1 MRPHD
6 PSPGLDS
13 RRHAATPLTAP
24 SRSAASGSAD
34 GKFIASTGAVLLF
47 GVVIVVT
54 HGMGNSL
61 VPALLPRISESFQV
75 GYGVLGLTVATGLL
89 SYGAGAVLGIRLV
102 NRVPPRGLLVAC
114 LAVCGA
120 GLLAVSVSRSPGM
133 LAMCTVII
141 GLASPVSWSV
151 SVYLISRVVR
161 PAAHGRVLAVAAA
174 GAGVGNGVNG
184 VFVQLLADRDEWRWA
199 FVVAGGL
206 AACAAV
212 ATLLVLRRPVEPP
225 STRAG
230 TGPGSGVWRRIW
242 SVPAGR
248 LVLGMSMVAGIG
260 TFTFGGYISEVA
272 LDELAVSP
280 LAAAVPWWMASAVG
294 VSAAFLAGLR
304 SDRGSPVGVMSITS
318 LTYAAALT
326 VLVVTWSYP
335 ALLIATFGFAVFN
348 FPIWGLFGLLAHR
361 SLPADLAV
369 RSVSGGLALGACSA
383 MCGVTAAG
391 WWIDR
396 TGSFRGP
403 AVLLAVMIA
412 TVAIWLGS
420 RYRTESRPPSRG
432 VARPPTTSLDKPE
445 STS

>member
-1 MRPHD
+1 MLR
-6 PSPGLDS
+6 S
-13 RRHAATPLTAP
+13 RR
-24 SRSAASGSAD
+24 SAHGSANE
-34 GKFIASTGAVLLF
+34 GLIPSVTAAALF

-61 VPALLPRISESFQV
+61 VPALLPRISDSFQV

-89 SYGAGAVLGIRLV
+89 SYGAGAVLGMRV
-102 NRVPPRGLLVAC
+102 VDRVPSRGLLVSC
-114 LAVCGA
+114 LLVCGA
-120 GLLAVSVSRSPGM
+120 GLLAVSVAGSPAM
-133 LAMCTVII
+133 LAMCAVII

-161 PAAHGRVLAVAAA
+161 RASHGRVLAVAAA

-184 VFVQLLADRDEWRWA
+184 VFVQLLAAPGQWRWA
-199 FVVAGGL
+199 FVIAGGL
-206 AACAAV
+206 AVCAAV

-225 STRAG
+225 STRADAG
-230 TGPGSGVWRRIW
+230 GEEGIWRRIW
-242 SVPAGR
+242 SVPGGR

-272 LDELAVSP
+272 LDELSVSP
-280 LAAAVPWWMASAVG
+280 LAAAIPWWLASAVG
-294 VSAAFLAGLR
+294 VSAAFLAGLK

-318 LTYAAALT
+318 LTYAASLT
-326 VLVVTWSYP
+326 VLALTWSYP

-348 FPIWGLFGLLAHR
+348 FPIWGLFGLVAHR
-361 SLPADLAV
+361 SLPPELAV

-403 AVLLAVMIA
+403 AILLAVMIA
-412 TVAIWLGS
+412 TVAVWLGAK
-420 RYRTESRPPSRG
+420 YRTESRSGPR
-432 VARPPTTSLDKPE
+432 
-445 STS
+445 

>member
-1 MRPHD
+1 M
-6 PSPGLDS
+6 
-13 RRHAATPLTAP
+13 
-24 SRSAASGSAD
+24 
-34 GKFIASTGAVLLF
+34 LF

-89 SYGAGAVLGIRLV
+89 SYGAGALLGIRIV
-102 NRVPPRGLLVAC
+102 DRVPSRGLLVAC

-133 LAMCTVII
+133 LAMCAVII

-161 PAAHGRVLAVAAA
+161 PAAHGRVLAVTAA

-199 FVVAGGL
+199 FVIAGGL

-212 ATLLVLRRPVEPP
+212 ATLLVLRSPIEPPP

-230 TGPGSGVWRRIW
+230 AGREAGVWRRIW

-248 LVLGMSMVAGIG
+248 LVIGMSMVAGIG

-272 LDELAVSP
+272 LDELSVSP

-304 SDRGSPVGVMSITS
+304 SDRGSPVGVMSLTS
-318 LTYAAALT
+318 LTYAAGLT
-326 VLVVTWSYP
+326 VLALTWSYP

-348 FPIWGLFGLLAHR
+348 FPIWGLFGLVAHR
-361 SLPADLAV
+361 GLPAELAV

-412 TVAIWLGS
+412 TIAIWLGS
-420 RYRTESRPPSRG
+420 KYRTESRPPLRG
-432 VARPPTTSLDKPE
+432 GVRTPATPRERPKGTS
-445 STS
+445 

>member
-1 MRPHD
+1 M
-6 PSPGLDS
+6 
-13 RRHAATPLTAP
+13 
-24 SRSAASGSAD
+24 
-34 GKFIASTGAVLLF
+34 
-47 GVVIVVT
+47 VT

-61 VPALLPRISESFQV
+61 VPALLPRISESFQA

-89 SYGAGAVLGIRLV
+89 SYGAGAVLGIRV
-102 NRVPPRGLLVAC
+102 VDRVPSRRLLVLC
-114 LAVCGA
+114 LLVCGA
-120 GLLAVSVSRSPGM
+120 GLLAASGSGSPLM
-133 LAMCTVII
+133 LAMCAVVI

-184 VFVQLLADRDEWRWA
+184 IFVQLLAGRGQWRWA
-199 FVVAGGL
+199 FVIAGGL
-206 AACAAV
+206 AVCAAV
-212 ATLLVLRRPVEPP
+212 ATLLVLRQPIEPP
-225 STRAG
+225 ATKTVRGQEA
-230 TGPGSGVWRRIW
+230 GVWRRIW

-260 TFTFGGYISEVA
+260 TFTFGGYISEIA
-272 LDELAVSP
+272 LDELSVSS
-280 LAAAVPWWMASAVG
+280 LAAAIPWWLASAVG

-304 SDRGSPVGVMSITS
+304 SDRGSPIAVMSITS
-318 LTYAAALT
+318 FTYAVALT

-335 ALLIATFGFAVFN
+335 ALLVATFGFAVFN
-348 FPIWGLFGLLAHR
+348 FPIWGLFGLVAHR
-361 SLPADLAV
+361 GLPPELAV

-403 AVLLAVMIA
+403 AILLAVMIA
-412 TVAIWLGS
+412 TVAFWLAS
-420 RYRTESRPPSRG
+420 KYRTE
-432 VARPPTTSLDKPE
+432 
-445 STS
+445 